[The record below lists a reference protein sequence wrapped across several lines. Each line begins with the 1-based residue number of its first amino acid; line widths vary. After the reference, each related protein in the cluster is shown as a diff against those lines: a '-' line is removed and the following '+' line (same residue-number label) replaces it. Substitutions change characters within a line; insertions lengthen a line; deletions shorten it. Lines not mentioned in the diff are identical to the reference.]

1 LVQTYN
7 YQGNFYIDTI
17 SNRKDAQ
24 FSQELPMELGL
35 SLSVGKQ
42 DVWSLGVE
50 YTSAQWADLTPRA
63 GDNAYFNQEAVII
76 GGYWQAK
83 AEMNSQHASKT
94 ERFKDYLKTSRVYYG
109 FRMQNLYTGVVSN
122 QVKESTFSLGI
133 GLPLSRQYTL
143 EGIKY
148 VMVSRINIGVD
159 YTIRGNT
166 DLGMIQE
173 NIFGIKFG
181 LTLSDKWFIQRKYK

>member
-1 LVQTYN
+1 
-7 YQGNFYIDTI
+7 
-17 SNRKDAQ
+17 
-24 FSQELPMELGL
+24 
-35 SLSVGKQ
+35 
-42 DVWSLGVE
+42 
-50 YTSAQWADLTPRA
+50 
-63 GDNAYFNQEAVII
+63 
-76 GGYWQAK
+76 
-83 AEMNSQHASKT
+83 MNSQHASKT

-109 FRMQNLYTGVVSN
+109 FRMQSLYTGVVNN

-148 VMVSRINIGVD
+148 VMISRINIGVD

-166 DLGMIQE
+166 DPGMIQE
-173 NIFGIKFG
+173 NIIGIKFG